1 VRGTGYGRY
10 VPLPRSGYDR
20 ALAGRVAALA
30 ARPMTVEDAVEV
42 GLLADPNVRS
52 MLLEYQLQRE
62 GVIGGSPTG
71 AARPP
76 SRSSGGWSTTS

>member
-20 ALAGRVAALA
+20 ALAERVRALA

-42 GLLADPNVRS
+42 GLLADPTS
-52 MLLEYQLQRE
+52 
-62 GVIGGSPTG
+62 G
-71 AARPP
+71 ACC
-76 SRSSGGWSTTS
+76 WSTSSSAKG